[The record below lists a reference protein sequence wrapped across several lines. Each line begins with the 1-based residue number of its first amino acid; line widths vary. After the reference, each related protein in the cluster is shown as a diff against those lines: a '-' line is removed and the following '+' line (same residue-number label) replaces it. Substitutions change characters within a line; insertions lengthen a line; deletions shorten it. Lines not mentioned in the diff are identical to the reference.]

1 MSTKNRT
8 VASTLTTSNQD
19 IFVAPNQFAAAVLS
33 IFITNTTSSAKTVS
47 IDWYDASEDSY
58 HTLFEQAPIIANGVV
73 QLTETLWLDST
84 DKIRALASA
93 NSAIEVSIQVAEQ
106 FRN

>member
-33 IFITNTTSSAKTVS
+33 IFITNTTSSAQTVS

-73 QLTETLWLDST
+73 QLTETLWLDRA

>member
-19 IFVAPNQFAAAVLS
+19 IFVAPNQYSSAVLS
-33 IFITNTTSSAKTVS
+33 IFISNTTSSKQTVS

-73 QLTETLWLDST
+73 QLTETLWLDRT

-93 NSAIEVSIQVAEQ
+93 NSAIEVSIYVAEQ
-106 FRN
+106 FG